1 VANIELNIVAL
12 GDFTS
17 VNDAIKKL
25 QLQVAALNNSLS
37 GATGASFDKATASVK
52 SLSTE
57 FGNALTASGAFSRQ
71 TVKLQTE
78 TEKFGAALQKG
89 TLSASSYYQI
99 LTRQQGAATDSVKAL
114 ALEQTK
120 LQNSIVMSD
129 PSKKGLYSVL
139 TPNSINQISNATKIA
154 TNEQNLYNIAL
165 DASSNKLINWG
176 KNTQWAGRQLT
187 VGLAMPLLLFGQQAL
202 SSFNSVNKE
211 LTQFAKV
218 YGEGLTAPD
227 QTTINQMS
235 DQVLKLGKNMA
246 ATMGISLEFTTQ
258 VATQFAAMGKMG
270 GDLTTAVEQTD
281 RLAKLGNLDQAT
293 ATNAVIALQNVYKL
307 NTTQL
312 ADAVNYFGAVQKQT
326 SLSMS
331 DLVQAESRVGP
342 VIDQLGGSYK
352 DTAVMVLAM
361 KEAGVPA
368 ARSANALKS
377 AMASIIAPTSAA
389 TKEFASFGINLGA
402 IKNAGGPVQMILAL
416 QKALDGLQ
424 PLAKQ
429 QLIEKLFGKYQFGNI
444 TALIDNL
451 GKAGSQTANAMAV
464 AAASTDQIKNL
475 ADQEIKQATSSP
487 SAQWAK
493 ALATF
498 KADLYPIGQDIM
510 KVATKLL
517 DFGNKVA
524 AVFQGLPGP
533 VKFFL
538 GLLAG
543 LTVLAGPIIMLT
555 GLMANFVGNILK
567 GVIFFKDLISGGKSI
582 RELLTP
588 QLIAAQNASSL
599 FADGIKGDVDEINLL
614 TQAITDLTEK
624 LSIMK
629 AEMNVGAGIDGLKA
643 AVGATAQVE
652 TSIFSQMALPGFAEG
667 GIIRGPGTGK
677 SDSILA
683 RVSNGETILTEE
695 QTRKNAG
702 VIADIIS
709 GKHIPGYKDGLN
721 NLDWSSVEAHTK
733 GNFGPGTPQYE
744 DYLKKNPG
752 IKNPEDSV
760 KLTSDQTATLPSWLN
775 LRLRAP
781 KKINKNS
788 GVNKEDFSAGWDHM
802 QGSQFVNTA
811 SRHGVSSSDMED
823 PEVRKALKDLADG
836 VKNRVMS
843 IDKERVLDEDLAKAT
858 KDQIESMKNG
868 TAAERKVAA
877 AIEKAG
883 STVGQARVNIGT
895 KAVREGVQSG
905 DYTVTNKDG
914 QFSGQEAIGKTG
926 IVRNS
931 DGTAVARISGKS
943 TGGTRVADAKDDT
956 VSSGNWLNPNL
967 EAKAAKKVYSQLEE
981 NLANSLNQESQSHSP
996 SEKTNKAAK
1005 NMVDGAVEGLKAGK
1019 APVREAVQDELMLS
1033 SYQTPDLTPQ
1043 VGPRMANGGFYSG
1056 EIAPGIMGDAES
1068 MASGEGRFGK
1078 IKDRVKGFTTKENG
1092 KLNMQTK
1099 MAGSTAIMLGG
1110 SLLQGMLPK
1119 GSNVSNITGSMS
1131 SMAGMGMAF
1140 GPWGAAAGAA
1150 LGLVTGGIGAL
1161 MKAEKE
1167 HQATVKATFTA
1178 SASTISLFGGTF
1190 KETSATII
1198 HFTDDLKSAGITSN
1212 KAQSDIDKLSNAIS
1226 KLGKDDPTRKVADS
1240 MKSYGDNSK
1249 AVIGTLKQYAAA
1261 QVAAGMD
1268 PNSVK
1273 NMVAAMLQE
1282 TGQTKFLGAALKEII
1297 PATKDVGTAQ
1307 ATLISKLLTTS
1318 TAMGASWA
1326 ANHLLGGSYKDLNS
1340 DSKNLADG
1348 LNTVAMTMTTADAT
1362 TQSLTAAAAALNN
1375 KNMDAY
1381 TSGTL
1386 LAASLRNAG
1395 QNDLADKFT
1404 SINNVVKNTGDA
1416 FVIAAAEAHGFKV
1429 TQEELVAAGN
1439 DPKKLAAIT
1448 AGAEAAQVAW
1458 AKAQKKM
1465 DANIAAALG
1474 NTPGA
1479 NGSTGSTAVFSGTK
1493 EEKAMEK
1500 LLTTNLGQQNAQLKV
1515 VKNQLSEQQK
1525 ISSEIKAQLNYTQQI
1540 NSLQTSM
1547 KTAMISGNYLE
1558 AATLKQQISGAKVD
1572 FNASSVS
1579 QKLQNQADVMQTNAD
1594 AINTALSDLKDA
1606 IANNVTQISGSVS
1619 AASRLKTVNATAVSS
1634 GIAAGAPTVTTIV
1647 NVTGTVDSTST
1658 TSSHPGVKPLVKSTN
1673 VKPMATKV
1681 SASKTSGK

>member
-1 VANIELNIVAL
+1 MANIELNIVAL

-25 QLQVAALNNSLS
+25 QVQVAALNISLS

-57 FGNALTASGAFSRQ
+57 FANALTASGAFSTQ
-71 TVKLQTE
+71 TVQLQTE

-89 TLSASSYYQI
+89 TLSAGSYYQI

-202 SSFNSVNKE
+202 SSFNSVNTA

-281 RLAKLGNLDQAT
+281 RLAKLGNLDQTT
-293 ATNAVIALQNVYKL
+293 ATNAVISLQNVYKL

-342 VIDQLGGSYK
+342 IIDQLGGSYK

-368 ARSANALKS
+368 AKSANALKS

-402 IKNAGGPVQMILAL
+402 IKNAGGPVQMVLSL
-416 QKALDGLQ
+416 QKALEGLQ

-429 QLIEKLFGKYQFGNI
+429 QLIEKLFGKYQYGNI
-444 TALIDNL
+444 TALIENL

-475 ADQEIKQATSSP
+475 ADQEIQQATSSP
-487 SAQWAK
+487 SAQWSK

-498 KADLYPIGQDIM
+498 QADLYPVGQDIM
-510 KVATKLL
+510 KIGTKLL
-517 DFGNKVA
+517 EFGNKVSA
-524 AVFQGLPGP
+524 IFQGLPGP

-555 GLMANFVGNILK
+555 GLMANFIGNILK
-567 GVIFFKDLISGGKSI
+567 GTIFFKDLISGGKSI
-582 RELLTP
+582 RQLLTP
-588 QLIAAQNASSL
+588 ELIAAQNASSL

-629 AEMNVGAGIDGLKA
+629 EEMSVGAGIDELKA

-652 TSIFSQMALPGFAEG
+652 TSIFSQMALPGFAQG
-667 GIIRGPGTGK
+667 GIIRGPGNGT

-702 VIADIIS
+702 VIVDIIS
-709 GKHIPGYKDGLN
+709 GKHIPGYKNGLN

-733 GNFGPGTPQYE
+733 GNFNPGTPQYE

-760 KLTSDQTATLPSWLN
+760 KLTSDQTATLPAWLN

-781 KKINKNS
+781 KKITENS

-802 QGSQFVNTA
+802 QGSQFANTA

-823 PEVRKALKDLADG
+823 PEVRKAIKGLADG

-843 IDKERVLDEDLAKAT
+843 LDKERLLDEDLAKAT
-858 KDQIESMKNG
+858 QDQIESMKNG

-877 AIEKAG
+877 AMEKAG

-905 DYTVTNKDG
+905 NYTVTNKDG

-967 EAKAAKKVYSQLEE
+967 EAKAAKKAYSQLEQ
-981 NLANSLNQESQSHSP
+981 NLANSLNQESQSNSP

-1019 APVREAVQDELMLS
+1019 APVKEAVQDELMLS

-1068 MASGEGRFGK
+1068 MASGGGRFGK
-1078 IKDRVKGFTTKENG
+1078 IKDTVKGFTTKENG
-1092 KLNMQTK
+1092 KMNMQTK
-1099 MAGSTAIMLGG
+1099 MAGSMALMMGG
-1110 SLLQGMLPK
+1110 NALTGMLPK
-1119 GSNVSNITGSMS
+1119 GSNVSNIAGDVSN
-1131 SMAGMGMAF
+1131 MAGMGMAF

-1178 SASTISLFGGTF
+1178 SANAINLFGGTF
-1190 KETSATII
+1190 TDATPRIL
-1198 HFTDDLKSAGITSN
+1198 HMSDALVGAGIKS
-1212 KAQSDIDKLSNAIS
+1212 KAVIGQINQLSDAIS
-1226 KLGKDDPTRKVADS
+1226 KLGSDDPTKKTADAI
-1240 MKSYGDNSK
+1240 KGYNTVGG
-1249 AVIGTLKQYAAA
+1249 VVGTLKQFAAA

-1268 PNSVK
+1268 PKGVQ
-1273 NMVAAMLQE
+1273 NMVAAMLQYAGK
-1282 TGQTKFLGAALKEII
+1282 TQYLKAALKEII
-1297 PATKDVGTAQ
+1297 PATQSVGAAQTTLLQKLTSAATA
-1307 ATLISKLLTTS
+1307 TKLS
-1318 TAMGASWA
+1318 YD
-1326 ANHLLGGSYKDLNS
+1326 ANEGLLDSYKGLS
-1340 DSKNLADG
+1340 AAEKNVADG
-1348 LNTVAMTMTTADAT
+1348 FGTVATSLMSATASSKDISGAMDAI
-1362 TQSLTAAAAALNN
+1362 N
-1375 KNMDAY
+1375 KSGLDAY
-1381 TSGTL
+1381 TSGKL
-1386 LAASLRNAG
+1386 LATELTNMG
-1395 QNDLADKFT
+1395 EDKNFVTQFT
-1404 SINNVVKNTGDA
+1404 HINSVVKNAGAALTIATAQADGFAKGLNDIALAKLVKDPKAMQALIDQIDA
-1416 FVIAAAEAHGFKV
+1416 FNKAS
-1429 TQEELVAAGN
+1429 
-1439 DPKKLAAIT
+1439 
-1448 AGAEAAQVAW
+1448 
-1458 AKAQKKM
+1458 AKASG
-1465 DANIAAALG
+1465 L
-1474 NTPGA
+1474 TPA
-1479 NGSTGSTAVFSGTK
+1479 GSTAASDSAASSPAVFSGTTA
-1493 EEKAMEK
+1493 EKAMEK
-1500 LLTTNLGQQNAQLKV
+1500 LLTANLDKQNAQLKV

-1525 ISSEIKAQLNYTQQI
+1525 ISSEIKAQLDYTQQI

-1547 KTAMISGNYLE
+1547 KTDMISGNYLD
-1558 AATLKQQISGAKVD
+1558 AATLNQQISGAQVD

-1579 QKLQNQADVMQTNAD
+1579 QKLQDQADVMQTNAD

-1606 IANNVTQISGSVS
+1606 IANNVTKISGSVS
-1619 AASRLKTVNATAVSS
+1619 AASRLKTVNGTAVSS

-1658 TSSHPGVKPLVKSTN
+1658 TSSHPGVKHSVKSTN

>member
-1 VANIELNIVAL
+1 MANIELNIVAL

-25 QLQVAALNNSLS
+25 QLQVAALNSSLS
-37 GATGASFDKATASVK
+37 GATGASFNKATASVR
-52 SLSTE
+52 SLSAE
-57 FGNALTASGAFSRQ
+57 FGNALTASGAFSTQ
-71 TVKLQTE
+71 TVQLQAE

-89 TLSASSYYQI
+89 TLSAGSYYQI
-99 LTRQQGAATDSVKAL
+99 LTRQQGAATNSVKAL

-154 TNEQNLYNIAL
+154 TSEQNLYNIAL

-187 VGLAMPLLLFGQQAL
+187 VGLAMPLLLFGSEAL
-202 SSFNSVNKE
+202 SSFNSVNTA

-218 YGEGLTAPD
+218 YGEGLTSPD

-235 DQVLKLGKNMA
+235 DQVLKLGRNMA

-326 SLSMS
+326 SLSMT

-342 VIDQLGGSYK
+342 IIDQLGGSYK

-368 ARSANALKS
+368 AKSANALKS

-402 IKNAGGPVQMILAL
+402 IKNAGGPVQMVLSL
-416 QKALDGLQ
+416 QKALEGLQ

-444 TALIDNL
+444 TALIENL
-451 GKAGSQTANAMAV
+451 GKAGSQTANAMVV
-464 AAASTDQIKNL
+464 AAASADQIKNL

-487 SAQWAK
+487 SAQWSK

-517 DFGNKVA
+517 EFGNKVA
-524 AVFQGLPGP
+524 AIFQGLPGP

-567 GVIFFKDLISGGKSI
+567 GVIFFKDLIGGGKSI
-582 RELLTP
+582 RQLLTP
-588 QLIAAQNASSL
+588 ELIAAQNASSL

-629 AEMNVGAGIDGLKA
+629 EEMSVGAGIGELKA

-709 GKHIPGYKDGLN
+709 GKHITGYSKGK
-721 NLDWSSVEAHTK
+721 SVLGHTK
-733 GNFGPGTPQYE
+733 GNFQPGDEIYDE
-744 DYLKKNPG
+744 FMSKNPNLAEYSKLPGARVDVLSNLAARMPQQLNTQFRSGSATADSIRSGMSETPYSFAESAMRGGISSEAIKTEG
-752 IKNPEDSV
+752 IK
-760 KLTSDQTATLPSWLN
+760 
-775 LRLRAP
+775 
-781 KKINKNS
+781 
-788 GVNKEDFSAGWDHM
+788 
-802 QGSQFVNTA
+802 
-811 SRHGVSSSDMED
+811 
-823 PEVRKALKDLADG
+823 KALQDFQNHVTEEAAKLAEVSG
-836 VKNRVMS
+836 T
-843 IDKERVLDEDLAKAT
+843 IGDKELTDVT
-858 KDQIESMKNG
+858 KQ
-868 TAAERKVAA
+868 
-877 AIEKAG
+877 AIEKFKSMGGAAG
-883 STVGQARVNIGT
+883 QVATSLEKAGT
-895 KAVREGVQSG
+895 QYGGYRTFMDKENMDAAVEAGTIKKVQSEESKYEVYGSLKYNGESVGEFGGPRGPGGIG
-905 DYTVTNKDG
+905 DLKRNKYANIPEEIK
-914 QFSGQEAIGKTG
+914 S
-926 IVRNS
+926 
-931 DGTAVARISGKS
+931 AVAKIRGSVEE
-943 TGGTRVADAKDDT
+943 TVAD
-956 VSSGNWLNPNL
+956 GLNIASKSN
-967 EAKAAKKVYSQLEE
+967 
-981 NLANSLNQESQSHSP
+981 SP
-996 SEKTNKAAK
+996 SVAIKEATS

-1019 APVREAVQDELMLS
+1019 APVKEAVQDELMLS

-1068 MASGEGRFGK
+1068 MASGGGRFSN

-1092 KLNMQTK
+1092 KMNMQSK
-1099 MAGSTAIMLGG
+1099 MAGSMALMMGG
-1110 SLLQGMLPK
+1110 NALTGMLPK
-1119 GSNVSNITGSMS
+1119 GSNASNIAGDVSN
-1131 SMAGMGMAF
+1131 MAGMGMAF

-1178 SASTISLFGGTF
+1178 SANAIKLFGGTF
-1190 KETSATII
+1190 TDATPRIL
-1198 HFTDDLKSAGITSN
+1198 HMSDALVGAGIKS
-1212 KAQSDIDKLSNAIS
+1212 KAVIGQINQLSDAIS
-1226 KLGKDDPTRKVADS
+1226 KLGSDDPTKKTADAI
-1240 MKSYGDNSK
+1240 KGYNTVGG
-1249 AVIGTLKQYAAA
+1249 VVGTLKQFAAA

-1268 PNSVK
+1268 PKGVQ
-1273 NMVAAMLQE
+1273 NMVAAMLQYAGK
-1282 TGQTKFLGAALKEII
+1282 TQYLKAALKEII
-1297 PATKDVGTAQ
+1297 PATQSVGAAQ
-1307 ATLISKLLTTS
+1307 TTLLQKLTSAATVYNLATDANEGLL
-1318 TAMGASWA
+1318 
-1326 ANHLLGGSYKDLNS
+1326 NNYKDLS
-1340 DSKNLADG
+1340 AAEKNVADG
-1348 LNTVAMTMTTADAT
+1348 FGTVATSLMSATASSKDISGAMDAI
-1362 TQSLTAAAAALNN
+1362 N
-1375 KNMDAY
+1375 KSGLDAY
-1381 TSGTL
+1381 TSGKL
-1386 LAASLRNAG
+1386 LATELTNMG
-1395 QNDLADKFT
+1395 EDKNFVAQFT
-1404 SINNVVKNTGDA
+1404 HINSVVKDAGAALTIATAQADGFAKGLNDIALAKLVKDPKAMKALIDQIDA
-1416 FVIAAAEAHGFKV
+1416 FNKASAAASGKTPASS
-1429 TQEELVAAGN
+1429 VASGAG
-1439 DPKKLAAIT
+1439 
-1448 AGAEAAQVAW
+1448 G
-1458 AKAQKKM
+1458 
-1465 DANIAAALG
+1465 
-1474 NTPGA
+1474 
-1479 NGSTGSTAVFSGTK
+1479 GSASAVFSGTK
-1493 EEKAMEK
+1493 EEKAMQK
-1500 LLTTNLGQQNAQLKV
+1500 LLTANLDKQNAQLKV

-1525 ISSEIKAQLNYTQQI
+1525 ISSEIKAQLDYTQQI

-1547 KTAMISGNYLE
+1547 KTDMISGNYLD
-1558 AATLKQQISGAKVD
+1558 AATLNQQISGARVD

-1579 QKLQNQADVMQTNAD
+1579 QKLQDQADVMQTNAD

-1606 IANNVTQISGSVS
+1606 IANNVTKISGSVS
-1619 AASRLKTVNATAVSS
+1619 AASRLKTVNGTAVSS

-1658 TSSHPGVKPLVKSTN
+1658 TSSHPGVKPLVKSTK

>member
-1 VANIELNIVAL
+1 MANIELNIVAL

-25 QLQVAALNNSLS
+25 QLQVAALNTSLS

-57 FGNALTASGAFSRQ
+57 FGNALTASGAFSSQ
-71 TVKLQTE
+71 TVKLQAE

-99 LTRQQGAATDSVKAL
+99 LTRQQGAATNSVKAL

-129 PSKKGLYSVL
+129 PSKKGFYSVL
-139 TPNSINQISNATKIA
+139 TPTSINQIANATKIVA
-154 TNEQNLYNIAL
+154 NEQNLYNIAL

-187 VGLAMPLLLFGQQAL
+187 VGLAMPLLVFGQQAVA
-202 SSFNSVNKE
+202 SFNSVNKE
-211 LTQFAKV
+211 LTQFQKV

-227 QTTINQMS
+227 QSTINQMS

-246 ATMGISLEFTTQ
+246 ATLGISLEFTTQ

-402 IKNAGGPVQMILAL
+402 IKNAGGPVQMVMAL
-416 QKALDGLQ
+416 QKALDGLA

-451 GKAGSQTANAMAV
+451 GKAGSQTANAMSV
-464 AAASTDQIKNL
+464 AAASTDQIKKL

-498 KADLYPIGQDIM
+498 KADLYPLGQDIM
-510 KVATKLL
+510 KIGTKLL
-517 DFGNKVA
+517 EFGNKISSI
-524 AVFQGLPGP
+524 FQGLPGP

-582 RELLTP
+582 RQLLTP
-588 QLIAAQNASSL
+588 ELIAAQNASSL
-599 FADGIKGDVDEINLL
+599 FADGLKGDVDQIHLL

-629 AEMNVGAGIDGLKA
+629 DQMNVGAGIDGLKS

-652 TSIFSQMALPGFAEG
+652 AGIFSQMAIPGFASG
-667 GIIRGPGTGK
+667 GIVVGPGSGK

-683 RVSNGETILTEE
+683 RVSNGESILTAQ
-695 QTRKNAG
+695 QTKDNLGAIVAIMSGKKIPGFAG
-702 VIADIIS
+702 GVVDFNGKSEKLVRGHTSENEGGGLMLMLDTHNQRIRPNSEKFTNNNPIS
-709 GKHIPGYKDGLN
+709 GKELAEGLKATMASGTHPLALSMGAALGLGADPKEAN
-721 NLDWSSVEAHTK
+721 KHLNTSLEKLIAKLESTNKVFGGTGDNFEKFAQEILNENKSQIATQGGTSNLAADEAQVRTVRGSK
-733 GNFGPGTPQYE
+733 GRSGGSFLDRFSWGNIKEEYRSRRLANLMGTP
-744 DYLKKNPG
+744 DGPPTFNKWGAGTSDLMSNLTANP
-752 IKNPEDSV
+752 DSV
-760 KLTSDQTATLPSWLN
+760 YEEKI
-775 LRLRAP
+775 
-781 KKINKNS
+781 KK
-788 GVNKEDFSAGWDHM
+788 
-802 QGSQFVNTA
+802 
-811 SRHGVSSSDMED
+811 
-823 PEVRKALKDLADG
+823 
-836 VKNRVMS
+836 
-843 IDKERVLDEDLAKAT
+843 
-858 KDQIESMKNG
+858 QI
-868 TAAERKVAA
+868 
-877 AIEKAG
+877 
-883 STVGQARVNIGT
+883 
-895 KAVREGVQSG
+895 AVRSNKPVVDSAKIAKQS
-905 DYTVTNKDG
+905 
-914 QFSGQEAIGKTG
+914 
-926 IVRNS
+926 
-931 DGTAVARISGKS
+931 
-943 TGGTRVADAKDDT
+943 
-956 VSSGNWLNPNL
+956 
-967 EAKAAKKVYSQLEE
+967 YSNLEE
-981 NLANSLNQESQSHSP
+981 NLANNINLESESHSP
-996 SEKTNKAAK
+996 SQKTKKAAQ
-1005 NMVDGAVEGLKAGK
+1005 NMVDGVIVAIDEGKTQVQQATQ
-1019 APVREAVQDELMLS
+1019 EAFEFGGGDVN
-1033 SYQTPDLTPQ
+1033 PQ
-1043 VGPRMANGGFYSG
+1043 IGPRMANGGFYSG

-1092 KLNMQTK
+1092 KMNMQTK
-1099 MAGSTAIMLGG
+1099 MAGSAALMMGG

-1119 GSNVSNITGSMS
+1119 GSNVSNIAGSMS
-1131 SMAGMGMAF
+1131 NMAGMGMAF

-1150 LGLVTGGIGAL
+1150 IGLVTGGIGAL

-1167 HQATVKATFTA
+1167 HAATVKATFTA
-1178 SASTISLFGGTF
+1178 SADAIKLFGGTF
-1190 KETSATII
+1190 TNATPRIL
-1198 HFTDDLKSAGITSN
+1198 HMSDALTGAGIKS
-1212 KAQSDIDKLSNAIS
+1212 KAAIGEINQLSDAIS
-1226 KLGKDDPTRKVADS
+1226 KLGKDDPTKKTADAI
-1240 MKSYGDNSK
+1240 KGYNTVGG
-1249 AVIGTLKQYAAA
+1249 VVGTLKQFAAA
-1261 QVAAGMD
+1261 QVAAGMN
-1268 PNSVK
+1268 PAGVQK
-1273 NMVAAMLQE
+1273 MVAAMLQYAGK
-1282 TGQTKFLGAALKEII
+1282 TQYLKQALKEII
-1297 PATKDVGTAQ
+1297 PATSSVGAAQ
-1307 ATLISKLLTTS
+1307 ATLLQKL
-1318 TAMGASWA
+1318 TASATAYNVETA
-1326 ANHLLGGSYKDLNS
+1326 ANEGLLNSYKDLNAEQ
-1340 DSKNLADG
+1340 KNLADG
-1348 LNTVAMTMTTADAT
+1348 FGAVATSLMSATASSKDISGA
-1362 TQSLTAAAAALNN
+1362 
-1375 KNMDAY
+1375 MDAINK
-1381 TSGTL
+1381 SGLDAYSAGKL
-1386 LAASLRNAG
+1386 LATELTNMG
-1395 QNDLADKFT
+1395 EDKNFVTQFT
-1404 SINNVVKNTGDA
+1404 HINGVVKNAGAALTIATAQADGFAKGLDDVALAKLVKDPKAMQALIDQIDA
-1416 FVIAAAEAHGFKV
+1416 F
-1429 TQEELVAAGN
+1429 N
-1439 DPKKLAAIT
+1439 
-1448 AGAEAAQVAW
+1448 
-1458 AKAQKKM
+1458 KATGK
-1465 DANIAAALG
+1465 
-1474 NTPGA
+1474 
-1479 NGSTGSTAVFSGTK
+1479 STGTGGTGGNPPPSTTPTTFTGTT
-1493 EEKAMEK
+1493 EEKAMSK
-1500 LLTTNLGQQNAQLKV
+1500 LLSANLSQQNAQLKV
-1515 VKNQLSEQQK
+1515 VKDQLSNQQK

-1540 NSLQTSM
+1540 QGLQNDM
-1547 KTAMISGNYLE
+1547 KTAMISGNYLQ
-1558 AATLKQQISGAKVD
+1558 AATLNQQISGAKVD
-1572 FNASSVS
+1572 FNATSVS
-1579 QKLQNQADVMQTNAD
+1579 QKLQDQADVMQTNAD

-1606 IANNVTQISGSVS
+1606 IANNVTVISGSVR
-1619 AASRLKTVNATAVSS
+1619 AASKLKTVGAKTVSS
-1634 GIAAGAPTVTTIV
+1634 GIATGAPVVTTIV

-1658 TSSHPGVKPLVKSTN
+1658 TSSHPGITPSVKHTN
-1673 VKPMATKV
+1673 VKPMASKI